1 MQLTGQSSRW
11 RLRGESTDSPTEA
24 TCTSIN
30 WHLKKKN
37 NYALTSLTN
46 AYLKPHMRLS
56 GSENLALSP
65 VWEFIFTL
73 RRRKADV
80 LEALRR
86 VHSCHRLPEDFT
98 VATCPTGQA
107 SQPRV
112 AWPPSPPI
120 LGPAVWVASVL
131 GLKASRILPNRT
143 PVKEPVSSAA
153 VL

>member
-1 MQLTGQSSRW
+1 M
-11 RLRGESTDSPTEA
+11 STDRPIEA
-24 TCTSIN
+24 MCTSIS
-30 WHLKKKN
+30 WRFSKKF
-37 NYALTSLTN
+37 NYALMSLTS

-56 GSENLALSP
+56 GSENLVLSL

-86 VHSCHRLPEDFT
+86 VHSCHRLPKDFT
-98 VATCPTGQA
+98 VATCPTGQV

-120 LGPAVWVASVL
+120 LGPAVWVASVP
-131 GLKASRILPNRT
+131 GLKASRILPKGT